1 MAASVNETETKYEA
15 TADVVLPSLAA
26 VPGVAESR
34 GPQVQQL
41 DAEYYDTEDLRLLR
55 AGITLRRRR
64 GGSDAGWHL
73 KLPVGPEAP
82 DSREEIS
89 LPLGQAGRRVPRE
102 LADLVRART
111 RSAPLVLV
119 ATITTTRQVTTL
131 VGAGGDSLAELADD
145 CVTALTAPDH
155 QQAGQWREIEVELTG
170 GGRDLLAAADKL
182 LRRAG
187 LQRST
192 RSAKLERVLSDQLER
207 SARPRFL
214 SPRELGSSSTAGD
227 VVRAYLSAQV
237 EALLAIDPKVRRAQP
252 DSVHQM
258 RVATRRLR
266 STLRS
271 FGTVV
276 NRADTEHLASE
287 LQWLSGVLGEARDA
301 EVQAARLDQHVQQ
314 TDIEQLLGPV
324 QARIQAYSAKTR
336 AESLEAVAAALKSA
350 RYEALLDELDQLIA
364 DPPAG
369 AEASLPAGKALPA
382 AAFRSYRRTRRRM
395 RRALLA
401 STGREQESALHQAR
415 KGAKQTRY
423 AAEAVSL
430 VLGMEAARLARR
442 MKKLQSVLGDHQDTV
457 VGRQI
462 SRELGVAAHLAGE
475 SAFSYGLFYGRDA
488 CTGARLQHRAARAW
502 EKASRARDRGWMTQR
517 SA

>member
-15 TADVVLPSLAA
+15 TADCVLPSLAA
-26 VPGVAESR
+26 VPGVAASR
-34 GPQVQQL
+34 GPQEQQL

-55 AGITLRRRR
+55 AGITLRRRH
-64 GGSDAGWHL
+64 GGGDAGWHL

-82 DSREEIS
+82 DSREEIR
-89 LPLGQAGRRVPRE
+89 LPLGQAKRRVPRE
-102 LADLVRART
+102 LADLVRARA
-111 RSAPLVLV
+111 RSAPLVPV
-119 ATITTTRQVTTL
+119 ATISTIRQVTTL
-131 VGAGGDSLAELADD
+131 VGARGESLAELADD
-145 CVTALTAPDH
+145 RVTALTVPDNT
-155 QQAGQWREIEVELTG
+155 AAQWREIEVELTG
-170 GGRDLLAAADKL
+170 GGSELLPAADKL

-187 LQRST
+187 LRRSA
-192 RSAKLERVLSDQLER
+192 RSAKLERVLSDRLER
-207 SARPRFL
+207 SARPRL
-214 SPRELGSSSTAGD
+214 VSPRELGSSATAGE

-237 EALLAIDPKVRRAQP
+237 EALLAVDPKVRRAQP

-271 FGTVV
+271 FGAVV
-276 NRADTEHLASE
+276 NRAETEHLASE
-287 LQWLSGVLGEARDA
+287 LQWLGGVLGQARDA

-324 QARIQAYSAKTR
+324 QARIQAYSAKTG
-336 AESLEAVAAALKSA
+336 AESLAAVAAALKSA

-369 AEASLPAGKALPA
+369 AAASVPAGKALPA
-382 AAFRSYRRTRRRM
+382 AAFRSYRKTRRRM
-395 RRALLA
+395 RTALRAPA
-401 STGREQESALHQAR
+401 GRERESALHQAR

-423 AAEAVSL
+423 AAEAVSP
-430 VLGMEAARLARR
+430 VLGTEAARLARR

-462 SRELGVAAHLAGE
+462 TRKLGVAAHLASE

-488 CTGARLQHRAARAW
+488 CTGTRLQHRAAKAW
-502 EKASRARDRGWMTQR
+502 KKASHARDRRWMTQR